1 MLLHAWTMTGTW
13 RLWLVLWGT
22 LWCILTFANLN
33 KTAHCCE
40 YFSKKRILLIFTD
53 IYLWTLSLLC
63 ELVLTCDINSGVIT
77 HLKITK
83 RLCRKVLLLLSSILI
98 IFTSSLVMVGV
109 LPLLH
114 CSSSASSLWMASF
127 IDLFFSFS
135 FSYFFFHWSAVSSRF
150 TVTVFRM
157 VLALIRGTGGGGKR
171 RQSGKEGMGMKQDA
185 GKWQRGRGT
194 RRE

>member
-1 MLLHAWTMTGTW
+1 MKIVIIVWTG
-13 RLWLVLWGT
+13 
-22 LWCILTFANLN
+22 
-33 KTAHCCE
+33 
-40 YFSKKRILLIFTD
+40 
-53 IYLWTLSLLC
+53 
-63 ELVLTCDINSGVIT
+63 LTCNNSSGVIT

-83 RLCRKVLLLLSSILI
+83 RLCRNVLLLSSILI

-157 VLALIRGTGGGGKR
+157 VLALIRGTGETQAEWKGGNGDEAR
-171 RQSGKEGMGMKQDA
+171 CGEMTKERDEERIGLSKNILASQW
-185 GKWQRGRGT
+185 KWACT
-194 RRE
+194 SLISM